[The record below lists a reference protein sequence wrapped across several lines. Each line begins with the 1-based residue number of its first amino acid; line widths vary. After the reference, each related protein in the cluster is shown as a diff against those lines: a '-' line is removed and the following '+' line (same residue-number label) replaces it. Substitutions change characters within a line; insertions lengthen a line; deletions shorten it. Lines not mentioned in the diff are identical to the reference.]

1 MDSIILIEKLEKVSA
16 VAAADSYS
24 YSYSYSYLVV
34 DFHQQIEV
42 RCGKGNVVSTYLM

>member
-1 MDSIILIEKLEKVSA
+1 MWMDSIILIEKLEKVSA
-16 VAAADSYS
+16 VAAADS